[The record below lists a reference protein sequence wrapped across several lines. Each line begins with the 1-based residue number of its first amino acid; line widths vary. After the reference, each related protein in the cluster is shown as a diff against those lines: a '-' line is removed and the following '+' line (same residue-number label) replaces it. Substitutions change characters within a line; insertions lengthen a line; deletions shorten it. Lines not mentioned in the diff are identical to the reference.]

1 MDERSTPPVVID
13 EEKKP
18 VADSPPVNPMK
29 DSMYEVGSVEGIDV
43 LELATDDSHPAHP
56 RNWSVW
62 KRWGIMCVLCSF
74 QAFM

>member
-1 MDERSTPPVVID
+1 MDESSTPPLVSD
-13 EEKKP
+13 EKKP
-18 VADSPPVNPMK
+18 VADSPPVNPVK
-29 DSMYEVGSVEGIDV
+29 DSELGSVEGIDV

-62 KRWGIMCVLCSF
+62 KRWGIMIVLCTF